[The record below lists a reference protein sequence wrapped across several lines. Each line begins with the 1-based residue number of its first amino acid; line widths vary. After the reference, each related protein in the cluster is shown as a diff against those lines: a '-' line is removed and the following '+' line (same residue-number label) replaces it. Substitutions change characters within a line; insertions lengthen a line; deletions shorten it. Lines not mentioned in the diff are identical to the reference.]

1 MKTSAWE
8 VRTMATTLACLIYS
22 RQNAYYYY
30 YYYYS
35 YSLKKTDF
43 SGKIGE
49 KSENFSFQSLLVVFL
64 VDLVVFSH
72 F

>member
-1 MKTSAWE
+1 MCMKTSAWE

-22 RQNAYYYY
+22 RQNA